1 MNLERPHFPL
11 PWEPPI
17 TPGLDGKSWRC
28 LPARNSWTSPTHTT
42 PGRGSSRIQAG
53 KGAPTARPQDPGLRA
68 PGGDQVALGDRRGRC
83 GPGQARGPRLAP
95 PDPRAC
101 LRGADG
107 ALPRPD
113 RGAAAAGPG
122 RLRSRRRSANAGAQL
137 CTRGRGR
144 ADSPPPRPT
153 PRPGGDKRGRKS
165 RRGRDPRLLT
175 DLGQAGHEDPQRDD
189 VRVLDV
195 VPLEADHLKALARA
209 PRLLLDAPHPRQRA
223 QRQQQRQQQPAPG
236 ARSPAPRHRRHRSAP
251 VPDAH
256 VVWVLLLPGGWTCGA
271 RPPPPPGTLSG
282 RRGAKR
288 SPGAGSCPGPRP
300 PRWPLIQQPPP
311 APGRGLPAPAART
324 RARTPSHAPGT
335 PAQPA
340 HAHPGPTGLP
350 DLLSE
355 LPRAGPLY
363 FPPLWPARLPVPPC
377 PCPRAGGRGP
387 GGPGARL

>member
-1 MNLERPHFPL
+1 MARARAASPHETAGRARHTQPL
-11 PWEPPI
+11 AE
-17 TPGLDGKSWRC
+17 G
-28 LPARNSWTSPTHTT
+28 A
-42 PGRGSSRIQAG
+42 RGS
-53 KGAPTARPQDPGLRA
+53 RPGCGTREPRPRDPGTR
-68 PGGDQVALGDRRGRC
+68 GG
-83 GPGQARGPRLAP
+83 ARLEGIRSLSATSV
-95 PDPRAC
+95 
-101 LRGADG
+101 
-107 ALPRPD
+107 
-113 RGAAAAGPG
+113 AAAGPARLAVPASPRLTRGPAYVGPTG
-122 RLRSRRRSANAGAQL
+122 RSPGPTAGWLPLGQGDCGAGAGAR
-137 CTRGRGR
+137 TREHSSVLAGGVAQTAPRP
-144 ADSPPPRPT
+144 APPRPT

-209 PRLLLDAPHPRQRA
+209 PRLLLDAPRPRQRA

-377 PCPRAGGRGP
+377 PCPGAGGRGP
-387 GGPGARL
+387 GGPGARLPGAG